1 MTMQG
6 PCCALRDRRR
16 HYAEPLDLRRARR
29 HHAGLAGFLAATALG
44 SCLGLSVVPASA
56 AEVTYQRLLNASSE
70 PQNWLMRMG
79 NYSNW
84 NHSALKE
91 INRGNVANLKVKFMF
106 SLGDPS
112 RPNKAT
118 EYFTPLVEDGFMY
131 VGNQWHQ
138 YWKLDV
144 RNEKPTVVWKY
155 DAKVQGGGK
164 SAHSVTLY
172 GNNVYL
178 NTGNDTSVPRL
189 IALDKDSGQVVFDVN
204 TTAPEVAPNQGHSG
218 APLAVKNMILIGQ
231 SNRGENGRGY
241 VAAYTADTGK
251 LLWRFLV
258 VPDPGQPGSETWA
271 DPRTIP
277 TGGGGVWTEPSFDP
291 ETNLAY
297 YGTANP
303 VHMFDPQGRPGDNL
317 YTNSIIALDVDTGK
331 LKWYFQTIPN
341 ESWDYDS
348 VAITQLY
355 DVNIGGELRKVI
367 GQTNRN
373 GFYYELDRTNGQF
386 LRGQPFTTV
395 NWTAGLD
402 PKTGRPL
409 DYDPSKTIQDY
420 AGKAVRYGKKA
431 IDVRPAH
438 YGMPTLMP
446 NAYDPSRGITYFNA
460 MIGEA
465 NYFNSRPA
473 DPAKQLIGTG
483 FREIYCGVATK
494 ENAVEPIERSVR
506 NPNCRV
512 SHGLLGGIDVRT
524 GNTVKK
530 LESYYP
536 AYSGVLGTDGGL
548 IFMGDIMGKI
558 SAFDKDTMQEL
569 WHFETGTAF
578 AGSPMTF
585 AVNGKQY
592 VALITG
598 GRLGRDEGSF
608 PEAAELGQ
616 NVILMVFGL

>member
-1 MTMQG
+1 M
-6 PCCALRDRRR
+6 
-16 HYAEPLDLRRARR
+16 RARTLR
-29 HHAGLAGFLAATALG
+29 TERFVLAGFVAGTTLALCCSA
-44 SCLGLSVVPASA
+44 PA
-56 AEVTYQRLLNASSE
+56 AETTYQRLINAAVE

-84 NHSALKE
+84 NNSALKL
-91 INRGNVANLKVKFMF
+91 ISRDNVANLKVKFMA
-106 SLGDPS
+106 SLGDPN
-112 RPNKAT
+112 RPNRAT
-118 EYFTPLVEDGFMY
+118 QYFTPLVEDGFMY

-138 YWKLDV
+138 YWKFDV
-144 RNEKPTVVWKY
+144 RDETPKLVWKY

-164 SAHSVTLY
+164 SAHSVALL
-172 GNNVYL
+172 GNNMYF
-178 NTGNDTSVPRL
+178 NTASDTSVARL
-189 IALDKDSGQVVFDVN
+189 VALDKNSGEVVYDIN
-204 TTAPEVAPNQGHSG
+204 TTAAEVLPNQGHSA
-218 APLAVKNMILIGQ
+218 APLAVKDKILIGQ

-277 TGGGGVWTEPSFDP
+277 TGGGGIWTEPSYDP
-291 ETNLAY
+291 KTNLAY
-297 YGTANP
+297 FGTANP

-317 YTNSIIALDVDTGK
+317 YTDSIIALDVDTGK
-331 LKWYFQTIPN
+331 LRWYFQTVPN
-341 ESWDYDS
+341 EGWDYDA

-355 DVNIGGELRKVI
+355 DVNINGETRKVL

-373 GFYYELDRTNGQF
+373 GFYYEIDRTNGQF
-386 LRGQPFTTV
+386 IRGRPYTTV

-402 PKTGRPL
+402 QKTGRPI
-409 DYDPSKTIQDY
+409 DYQPGQTVQDY

-446 NAYDPSRGITYFNA
+446 NNYDPSRGITYFNA

-465 NYFNSRPA
+465 NYFNSRAA

-483 FREIYCGVATK
+483 FREIYCGQHTL
-494 ENAVEPIERSVR
+494 ESAVEPIERSVL
-506 NPNCRV
+506 NPNCKV
-512 SHGLLGGIDVRT
+512 SHGLLGGIDVST
-524 GNTVKK
+524 GDTVKK
-530 LESYYP
+530 LDSYYP

-548 IFMGDIMGKI
+548 LFMGDIMGRI
-558 SAFDKDTMQEL
+558 HAYDKDTMKEL
-569 WHFETGTAF
+569 WSFDTGTAF
-578 AGSPMTF
+578 TGNPMTY

-592 VALITG
+592 IALTLG
-598 GRLGRDEGSF
+598 GRASWRAEGSF
-608 PEAAELGQ
+608 PEAEALGQ
-616 NVILMVFGL
+616 NVILMVLGL